1 MSEIVITKITVVDAD
16 GQRTSHSRR
25 YVLSKSD
32 LEEYRESIVQN
43 GNDVDHIL
51 FVYEEVGDD

>member
-1 MSEIVITKITVVDAD
+1 MITKITVVDAD